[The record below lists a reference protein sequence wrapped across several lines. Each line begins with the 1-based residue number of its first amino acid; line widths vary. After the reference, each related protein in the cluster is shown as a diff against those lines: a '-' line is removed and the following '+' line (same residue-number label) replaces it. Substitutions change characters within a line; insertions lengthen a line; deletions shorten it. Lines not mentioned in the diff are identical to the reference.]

1 MSQRPG
7 RLWHVIRRA
16 LPLVVRIVVAAMIT
30 PGWVSVGNAQQSG
43 AADIRAYD
51 IPPGPLTAALN
62 RFADE
67 AGIFL
72 AGNAQLTEG
81 KRTAGLKGRFDVRE
95 GLQQLLNGTD
105 LEAVKD
111 DGGGFALRRR
121 ANTGDGARETVADT
135 VPGPAANAP
144 TEPDATGPT
153 VTVLG
158 SRTHEYQAGPMP
170 GLRLVQEQIPG
181 NVQSVT
187 SEQIQDAHVVSL
199 PALMNSQLQSVN
211 VNDYQGNPFQMDVT
225 YRGFTAGP
233 QLGTPQGL
241 SVFFD
246 GIRVN
251 EPFGDVVNWD
261 MIPLNA
267 LSSFEVFPGSNPVF
281 GLGTLGGAL
290 SMRTKSGFTDPGVS
304 GELLGGSF
312 GRKQLLLSAG
322 ANNGVV
328 AGFFAANL
336 FDEDGWRDNSPSKV
350 NQAFGKLEWTNGRMT
365 LGLSTL
371 LAGTDLVGNGLIPL
385 ELYRQRPE
393 SVFTSPDKTENRLVQ
408 FQLSGAFEVNDK
420 FNITSQVYR
429 RSSKR
434 RALNGDVY
442 GAFDEMGNDY
452 DYGYETT
459 PTPANNLPLCQ
470 YLDADLDGLPDS
482 QTPLNNPTNA
492 PGVCNPAP
500 VYLEQLKTRNG
511 KASGFLLQNG
521 TGIVNGTPIGQ
532 INNTKIDQITKGG
545 AIQFN
550 WNLEKHRFMVGASF
564 DSAYADYG
572 STSRLAL
579 IDASHNVYSDPAN
592 IDPLYFAASHDI
604 TNNAFDGTSRTLG
617 LYLSETWSPRP
628 NLHIS
633 AGARYNHAR
642 VDTDLKSRTAAGFT
656 ELHNMRDF
664 AAVPNIVL
672 CPTSDPAS
680 CPSAPNATRNIVI
693 DARDNG
699 NGYYRPNGKTGA
711 QFEQGGKPEEF
722 TYRSLNPSLGISYL
736 PRPDV
741 NVFGNWSQG
750 TRTPTVIE
758 LGCALDRTPV
768 TIGNQT
774 APTSLTQGG
783 ACTLPSTLSGDPFL
797 PQIKA
802 TSYELGG
809 RGRLFDDWRWN
820 ASVFRTDLKDDIYF
834 VGVTPTRSY
843 FDEIGKTRRQGLEF
857 GVGGRFGRFELGVNY
872 AFTHATFQSTFWGSN
887 ISNSSTDRDING
899 GNAPGQYP
907 FIFDESGSSGS
918 VEIKPTPDHIT
929 NYGLSTYRLYKVQR
943 GDRIPGIPL
952 HNININLT
960 YHVTDRWKMGLEM
973 IAHSSAYARGN
984 ENNDHEP
991 GPGIAEAGA
1000 LSCDEPLFDPDTGD
1014 FTGFFQCNASGFR
1027 KRGQPFLNAGST
1039 PRYAIFNF
1047 QTTYRFNKN
1056 LTFGLLVNNVFNRK
1070 YYTGSRLG
1078 HNPFSPS
1085 IDGAIGPSGFNYNSS
1100 DWQNTTFV
1108 APGAPR
1114 SFFLSVAYGFGGN

>member
-1 MSQRPG
+1 MPQRPG
-7 RLWHVIRRA
+7 RAWRAIRRTSA
-16 LPLVVRIVVAAMIT
+16 LAVHMVLAAVLAH
-30 PGWVSVGNAQQSG
+30 GWVSATYAQHS
-43 AADIRAYD
+43 AADTRLYD
-51 IPPGPLTAALN
+51 IPAGPLTAALN

-81 KRTAGLKGRFDVRE
+81 KRTAGLKGRFSVRE
-95 GLQQLLNGTD
+95 GLRQLLSGTE
-105 LEAVKD
+105 LEAVRED
-111 DGGGFALRRR
+111 SGGFALKRRTSSDQDS
-121 ANTGDGARETVADT
+121 AGNVVDTGA
-135 VPGPAANAP
+135 AP
-144 TEPDATGPT
+144 TAGAAPVPSTIGPT

-158 SRTHEYQAGPMP
+158 TRAHSPGPLP
-170 GLRLVQEQIPG
+170 GLELTPEQIPG
-181 NVQSVT
+181 NLQSVT
-187 SEQIQDAHVVSL
+187 GAQIQDAHAVSL

-261 MIPLNA
+261 LIPLNA
-267 LSSFEVFPGSNPVF
+267 LSSFEVFPGSNPIF

-290 SMRTKSGFTDPGVS
+290 SMRTRSGFTDPGVS
-304 GELLGGSF
+304 AELLGGSF
-312 GRKQLLLSAG
+312 GRKQLMLSAG
-322 ANNGVV
+322 AHNEVV
-328 AGFFAANL
+328 AGFFAASM

-371 LAGTDLVGNGLIPL
+371 LAGTELVGNGLIPL
-385 ELYRQRPE
+385 DLYRQRPE

-408 FQLSGAFEVNDK
+408 FQLSGAFEVNDR

-429 RSSKR
+429 RNSKR

-442 GAFDEMGNDY
+442 GAFDDMGNDY

-482 QTPLNNPTNA
+482 PTPLNNPTNV

-500 VYLEQLKTRNG
+500 IYVEPLKTRNG

-521 TGIVNGTPIGQ
+521 TGVVNGTPIGQ
-532 INNTKIDQITKGG
+532 INNTKIDQLTKGG

-550 WNLEKHRFMVGASF
+550 WNLEKHKFMIGASF

-579 IDASHNVYSDPAN
+579 IDASHNVYADPAN

-604 TNNAFDGTSRTLG
+604 TNNAFDGTSKTVG
-617 LYLSETWSPRP
+617 LYFSETWSPRH

-633 AGARYNHAR
+633 AGARYNRAR
-642 VDTDLKSRTAAGFT
+642 VNSDLKSRTAAGFT

-664 AAVPNIVL
+664 AAVPDIVL
-672 CPTSDPAS
+672 CPTADPAS
-680 CPSAPNATRNIVI
+680 CPSAPNATRRIVN
-693 DARDNG
+693 DAQGNG
-699 NGYYRPNGKTGA
+699 NGYYRPDGKTGA

-736 PRPDV
+736 PRPDL
-741 NVFGNWSQG
+741 NVYGNWSQG

-768 TIGNQT
+768 TIGGET

-802 TSYELGG
+802 TTYELGG
-809 RGRLFDDWRWN
+809 RGRLFGDWRWN
-820 ASVFRTDLKDDIYF
+820 ASVFRTDLRDDIYF

-843 FDEIGKTRRQGLEF
+843 FDEIGKTRRQGLEL
-857 GVGGRFGRFELGVNY
+857 GVGGRLGRFELSLNY
-872 AFTHATFQSTFWGSN
+872 AFTHATFRSTFWGAN
-887 ISNSSTDRDING
+887 LANSSTDRDING
-899 GNAPGQYP
+899 GNAPGPYP
-907 FIFDESGSSGS
+907 FVFDESGEGGS
-918 VEIKPTPDHIT
+918 VVIKPTAEHLT
-929 NYGLSTYRLYKVQR
+929 NYGLSTYRLYKVQS

-952 HNININLT
+952 HNINLALT
-960 YHVTDRWKMGLEM
+960 YHVNDRWKMGLEM
-973 IAHSSAYARGN
+973 IAHSRAYARGN
-984 ENNDHEP
+984 ENNRHQT
-991 GPGIAEAGA
+991 GPGVAEAGA

-1014 FTGFFQCNASGFR
+1014 FTGYFQCNASGFR
-1027 KRGQPFLNAGST
+1027 KRGQPFFDEGST
-1039 PRYAIFNF
+1039 PGYAIFNF
-1047 QTTYRFNKN
+1047 QTSYRVTKN
-1056 LTFGLLVNNVFNRK
+1056 LTLGLLVNNLFDRK
-1070 YYTGSRLG
+1070 YYTASRLG
-1078 HNPFSPS
+1078 VNPFSPS

-1100 DWQNTTFV
+1100 DWQNVTFV

-1114 SFFLSVAYGFGGN
+1114 SVFLSIAYGFGTR